1 MIRQIKKQ
9 LVIVL
14 VGEKLS
20 GKELAAQYLIKK
32 YNFHGY
38 HFSRILTDIL
48 QRLHLPISRANQI
61 NLVSALR
68 ERFGGGV
75 LAQAIKEDI
84 KEHGYRRIVL
94 DGMRHPAEFDLLR
107 NLPGFLLVYLTAPL
121 PLRYQRAKKRKEKVG
136 ESRFS
141 LADFKREEKAVTEV
155 FIGKLGRKAKVKI
168 VNDGTVVDFYRKLNE
183 QLVKKYL

>member
-1 MIRQIKKQ
+1 
-9 LVIVL
+9 V
-14 VGEKLS
+14 
-20 GKELAAQYLIKK
+20 
-32 YNFHGY
+32 
-38 HFSRILTDIL
+38 
-48 QRLHLPISRANQI
+48 
-61 NLVSALR
+61 
-68 ERFGGGV
+68 
-75 LAQAIKEDI
+75 
-84 KEHGYRRIVL
+84 
-94 DGMRHPAEFDLLR
+94 DL
-107 NLPGFLLVYLTAPL
+107 FLLVYLTAPL